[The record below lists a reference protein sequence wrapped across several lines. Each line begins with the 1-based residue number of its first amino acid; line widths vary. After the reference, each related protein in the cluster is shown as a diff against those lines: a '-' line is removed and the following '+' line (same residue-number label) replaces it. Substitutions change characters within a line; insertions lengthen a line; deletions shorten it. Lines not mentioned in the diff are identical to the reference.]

1 MPDITAPMFTALD
14 EYPMPDPAVSPTAL
28 EELACPRR
36 DLLPVSQGRALDL
49 LDDMTIYAAL
59 SGGVLDMPLSA
70 WDVRQYP
77 PETVFAVPKREWEA
91 SMGFHMA
98 LNDRMGR
105 QVQRE
110 RAFLRHEG
118 DCFAIYQFQ
127 GITSADIPGH
137 IPLERARLDGLSP
150 LNSGYGLVYTGTLS
164 KNMDI
169 TRIHRQF
176 TDRRPADFHHRQIR
190 DHDIIV
196 LKQNG
201 ELKPCFVNQMAYSIE
216 EGLLE
221 NILLY
226 REGERGEHLPF
237 PDEIPIYRQTGE
249 YAQEHGELDAYQA
262 SYRENAACRVAI
274 DESIN
279 SNYDSKNWTL
289 DTKNAVR
296 QVSGVFGYNR
306 MLYVLAI
313 SIQRKAS
320 DGRISRENVRWAE
333 SVPVIPDTVSWNVR
347 NDRNNDFLAGAHPGL
362 LDMFVSTAR
371 QNYENMRPL
380 TADDIAKEAR
390 RIYEK
395 LDALEYQNGPN
406 NRDFVTEISPAF
418 VSRANEGDM
427 VMLSS
432 MMPFKSFEISP
443 LRQLYSCGLFAKVD
457 GDERFPKKL
466 KLKSPVFRRSRTPQ
480 KTKRNPE
487 R

>member
-176 TDRRPADFHHRQIR
+176 TDRRPADFHHRRTR

-196 LKQNG
+196 LKQSG
-201 ELKPCFVNQMAYSIE
+201 ELKPCFVNQMSYSIE

-221 NILLY
+221 NVLLF
-226 REGERGEHLPF
+226 REGEHGEHLPF
-237 PDEIPIYRQTGE
+237 PDEIPLYRQTGE
-249 YAQEHGELDAYQA
+249 YAQEHGELDAYLD
-262 SYRENAACRVAI
+262 SYQENIACRDAI
-274 DESIN
+274 DEAVS
-279 SNYDSKNWTL
+279 SNYDHQNWTL

-296 QVSGVFGYNR
+296 QVSGQFGFDR
-306 MLYVLAI
+306 MLYVLAF
-313 SIQRKAS
+313 SIQKKAW
-320 DGRISRENVRWAE
+320 DGRLSCENINWAE
-333 SVPVIPDTVSWNVR
+333 NIPIIPDVRSWSQSDHNYA
-347 NDRNNDFLAGAHPGL
+347 FLIDKTHVGL
-362 LDMFVSTAR
+362 LDMFATTAR
-371 QNYENMRPL
+371 QSYENMRPL
-380 TADDIAKEAR
+380 TPDDIAKEAR

-432 MMPFKSFEISP
+432 MMPFKSFEM
-443 LRQLYSCGLFAKVD
+443 
-457 GDERFPKKL
+457 
-466 KLKSPVFRRSRTPQ
+466 
-480 KTKRNPE
+480 
-487 R
+487 